1 MPLPHLQASH
11 RRRNLECSRTSSDGV
26 HRSNAVMPIGSSKRE
41 TIEGTLVVE
50 LPQNVPKPHES
61 GGALWGNP

>member
-1 MPLPHLQASH
+1 
-11 RRRNLECSRTSSDGV
+11 
-26 HRSNAVMPIGSSKRE
+26 MPIGSSKRE